1 MGIFGRLAKSLKK
14 TKETVFDG
22 VRKLSAS
29 RTKLDPAYF
38 DELTDLLI
46 EADLGVTTAVG
57 LVDGIKE
64 RVQRE
69 HINDP
74 AEVSMLMKDEIIK
87 RISSDVV
94 LLDSESFPVV
104 YLLAGVNGT
113 GKTTVCGKLAHRF
126 IARGEKVILVAAD
139 TFRAAAIDQ
148 LKIWAQRAKADF
160 VAKREGSDPSA
171 VVFDGMDK
179 AINEGYQRVI
189 IDTAGRLQTKIPLMQ
204 ELSKIKRTVLKRVPE
219 ERIQSLLVIDATT
232 GQNAVVQA
240 KVFKEAIN
248 LDGIIL
254 TKLDGT
260 AKGGIVLTIKQ
271 ELNLPVIECG
281 IGEKLGDLE
290 PFDPAE
296 YAEGLLG

>member
-1 MGIFGRLAKSLKK
+1 MGLFRRLADSLKK
-14 TKETVFDG
+14 TREAVFDG
-22 VRKLSAS
+22 VKKLSAS

-46 EADLGVTTAVG
+46 EADLGVTTSVDLVG
-57 LVDGIKE
+57 GIKE

-74 AEVSMLMKDEIIK
+74 AEVTALMKDEIIK

-94 LLDSESFPVV
+94 LLDGKPFPVI

-126 IARGEKVILVAAD
+126 IARGEKVVLVAAD

-148 LKIWAQRAKADF
+148 LKIWAQRAGADF

-179 AINEGYQRVI
+179 AIKEGYQRVI

-219 ERIQSLLVIDATT
+219 EQIQSLLVIDATT

-240 KVFKEAIN
+240 KVFTEAIN